1 VTPAHRG
8 AAALLAATVV
18 NLPFGTLY
26 AFSVFLKPMEA
37 LLGATRAEM
46 GFVFGLATVTLTV
59 GMNVAPQLYRRLAPV
74 TLALACGLTSG
85 LGLVLAASASG
96 FAQFALGY
104 GVLFGP
110 GAGVLFIVVQ
120 QAVNLSVVQRRG
132 LANGYVVSLYPLGA
146 MLGAPVFGGSDGLR
160 DAVHARGPRRR
171 GAGGVRDRGSPAA
184 GRTHRAARRVLR
196 AAGRWGP

>member
-1 VTPAHRG
+1 MSSSHRG

-46 GFVFGLATVTLTV
+46 GFVFGLATITLTV
-59 GMNVAPQLYRRLAPV
+59 GMNFAPQLCRGSPGGARAR
-74 TLALACGLTSG
+74 CLTSG

-96 FAQFALGY
+96 FTQFALGY

-110 GAGVLFIVVQ
+110 GAGVLFIIG
-120 QAVNLSVVQRRG
+120 SRR
-132 LANGYVVSLYPLGA
+132 
-146 MLGAPVFGGSDGLR
+146 
-160 DAVHARGPRRR
+160 
-171 GAGGVRDRGSPAA
+171 
-184 GRTHRAARRVLR
+184 
-196 AAGRWGP
+196 

>member
-1 VTPAHRG
+1 MLSSPGHRG

-59 GMNVAPQLYRRLAPV
+59 GMNFAPQLYRRLSPV
-74 TLALACGLTSG
+74 ALALACGLTSG

-96 FAQFALGY
+96 FTQFALGY

-110 GAGVLFIVVQ
+110 GAGVLFIIAQ
-120 QAVNLSVVQRRG
+120 QAVNQTVIATPRPRQRLCREPLPARRDARRAGLRLVDRG
-132 LANGYVVSLYPLGA
+132 LRGA
-146 MLGAPVFGGSDGLR
+146 A
-160 DAVHARGPRRR
+160 HARGSRRR
-171 GAGGVRDRGSPAA
+171 RAGGVRDLGGPAA
-184 GRTHRAARRVLR
+184 GRADRDARHVR
-196 AAGRWGP
+196 AAG

>member
-1 VTPAHRG
+1 MNRRVDADAVTPPHRG

-26 AFSVFLKPMEA
+26 AFSVSSSRGRRCSVP
-37 LLGATRAEM
+37 RAR

-59 GMNVAPQLYRRLAPV
+59 DMNVAPQLYRRLAPV
-74 TLALACGLTSG
+74 TLALACGFTSG

-110 GAGVLFIVVQ
+110 GAGVLFIVAQ

-132 LANGYVVSLYPLGA
+132 LANGL
-146 MLGAPVFGGSDGLR
+146 
-160 DAVHARGPRRR
+160 
-171 GAGGVRDRGSPAA
+171 
-184 GRTHRAARRVLR
+184 
-196 AAGRWGP
+196 W